1 MSPMARYELVERIGM
16 GGMAEIYRGKAIAG
30 GGFEKPVAI
39 KKILPHL
46 SQDTRFVEL
55 LITEAKTLSSL
66 RHRNI
71 VQIYDVGLGDDA
83 QYFLVM
89 EYVDGTDLGALHEY
103 CEKRKRRLPVG
114 VVLHICGEVCEALD
128 HAHRARGPTGEPLGL
143 VHRDVSPS
151 NVLLSRSGEVK
162 LTDFGIAKRTE
173 EVTGHGGVRGKF
185 AYISPE
191 QAHNTHVDGRSDVYS
206 VGIMLYE
213 LITGTRLFSDLPDFD
228 ALRAVREGRTRR
240 PRDVD
245 PSIDPELERIVMT
258 ALAHR
263 ADDRFPNAANFG
275 AQLRSYRYSV
285 VSAAAEPAI
294 DVSRIVEEMGGREP
308 IGGGQV
314 ARKPTFVRIS
324 TVAGF
329 SGGFELSEETTGDGF
344 TGEQTQDRALDDDGD
359 PGDHG
364 DTSDRRDRDRDH
376 DHDHDHDHEPTHAV
390 RIGEA
395 REAVRFDSEM
405 HLDEGDTRVATDP
418 GPSAGRR
425 GRDRGRDRD
434 RDRNRQGRDRNRDRD
449 RDRRRDV
456 DRLDR
461 PASEVRPPT
470 GEFDLSDAETSV
482 MDYRRPRGLF
492 ERVRRAGQRSADV
505 VGLPGV
511 FSTAAANDPDA
522 TLDRSSPAD
531 SGLGSVI
538 SSAPRNIPS
547 SAPPP
552 ASTSD
557 SLDAAPTRNVSPI
570 TSDRGGGRAPA
581 SRRWLRSPWSNESGE
596 PSPAGRRGAA
606 VPGVFRPASR
616 FLSRRR
622 RTILLASAA
631 AVVAA
636 TLTFVFA
643 DTLLG
648 SGDTASAD
656 IADAAPPPD
665 AAATMTMPP
674 EPVPPRPKK
683 KRKKPPPKKKT
694 GKNSKTGK
702 SGKSGKTTK
711 SDKR

>member
-1 MSPMARYELVERIGM
+1 MARYELIERIGV
-16 GGMAEIYRGKAIAG
+16 GGMAEIYRGKATAG

-46 SQDTRFVEL
+46 SQDKRFVEL

-83 QYFLVM
+83 QYFIVM
-89 EYVDGTDLGALHEY
+89 EYVDGTDLGALYEF
-103 CEKRKRRLPVG
+103 CEKRKRRLPIG
-114 VVLHICGEVCEALD
+114 VSLHVCGEVCEALD
-128 HAHRARGPTGEPLGL
+128 HAHRARGPKGEPLGL

-245 PSIDPELERIVMT
+245 PSIDPELDRIVMT
-258 ALAHR
+258 ALSHKAEER
-263 ADDRFPNAANFG
+263 YPTAANFG
-275 AQLRSYRYSV
+275 AQLRNYRYSV
-285 VSAAAEPAI
+285 VSAAAEPATDI
-294 DVSRIVEEMGGREP
+294 SRMVDEMGGREP
-308 IGGGQV
+308 IGAAVV

-329 SGGFELSEETTGDGF
+329 NGGLELSEETGDGF
-344 TGEQTQDRALDDDGD
+344 TGEHTQDRALDDD
-359 PGDHG
+359 DHG
-364 DTSDRRDRDRDH
+364 DHARARDRDH
-376 DHDHDHDHEPTHAV
+376 AAAGEHGRNNGRGGSDHDHEEPTHAV
-390 RIGEA
+390 RLGEVRA
-395 REAVRFDSEM
+395 HPRFDSDM
-405 HLDEGDTRVATDP
+405 HLDEGETHVATDP
-418 GPSAGRR
+418 GAPAGRE
-425 GRDRGRDRD
+425 
-434 RDRNRQGRDRNRDRD
+434 NRAA
-449 RDRRRDV
+449 
-456 DRLDR
+456 
-461 PASEVRPPT
+461 PAVRPPT

-492 ERVRRAGQRSADV
+492 DRARRARRPRSSESAP
-505 VGLPGV
+505 LPGV
-511 FSTAAANDPDA
+511 P
-522 TLDRSSPAD
+522 PAD
-531 SGLGSVI
+531 TGLASVI
-538 SSAPRNIPS
+538 SSAPRNISS

-552 ASTSD
+552 VSTS
-557 SLDAAPTRNVSPI
+557 SALHEAPTRTVSPI
-570 TSDRGGGRAPA
+570 TADRDDERASTARRGFRA
-581 SRRWLRSPWSNESGE
+581 SWSPDPSI
-596 PSPAGRRGAA
+596 PSPPPREHRAL
-606 VPGVFRPASR
+606 PGVLRPASR

-631 AVVAA
+631 AAVAA

-648 SGDTASAD
+648 SSSDSASND
-656 IADAAPPPD
+656 IPDAAPPPD
-665 AAATMTMPP
+665 AAVTMTMPP

-683 KRKKPPPKKKT
+683 KRKKPPPKKKS
-694 GKNSKTGK
+694 GKNSKGGK
-702 SGKSGKTTK
+702 SGKSSKSSK

>member
-1 MSPMARYELVERIGM
+1 MARYELVERIGM

-46 SQDTRFVEL
+46 SQDKRFVEL

-71 VQIYDVGLGDDA
+71 VQIYDVGLGDDG

-89 EYVDGTDLGALHEY
+89 EYVDGTDLGALYEY
-103 CEKRKRRLPVG
+103 CEKRNRRLPLG
-114 VVLHICGEVCEALD
+114 VALHVCGEVCEALD
-128 HAHRARGPTGEPLGL
+128 HAHRARGPKGEPIGL

-213 LITGTRLFSDLPDFD
+213 LVTGARLFSDLPDFD

-245 PSIDPELERIVMT
+245 PSIDPELDRIVMT

-263 ADDRFPNAANFG
+263 AEDRYPTAANFG
-275 AQLRSYRYSV
+275 AQLRSYRYTA

-294 DVSRIVEEMGGREP
+294 DVSRLVQEMGGREP
-308 IGGGQV
+308 IGAAPA
-314 ARKPTFVRIS
+314 ARNPTFVRIS

-344 TGEQTQDRALDDDGD
+344 TGEQTQDRALDDDES
-359 PGDHG
+359 PR
-364 DTSDRRDRDRDH
+364 DRRDRHHGDHGRADHGHH
-376 DHDHDHDHEPTHAV
+376 DHDHHDHEPTHSV
-390 RIGEA
+390 RLGEN

-405 HLDEGDTRVATDP
+405 HLDEGDTRVSTDP
-418 GPSAGRR
+418 GPSAAR
-425 GRDRGRDRD
+425 RDRGGERDRLI
-434 RDRNRQGRDRNRDRD
+434 
-449 RDRRRDV
+449 V
-456 DRLDR
+456 E
-461 PASEVRPPT
+461 ASTASARPPT

-492 ERVRRAGQRSADV
+492 ERVRGRRDSGGPDV

-511 FSTAAANDPDA
+511 FHTVSPGDALPTRERPAA
-522 TLDRSSPAD
+522 SD

-538 SSAPRNIPS
+538 SSAPRSKPAS
-547 SAPPP
+547 KAPP
-552 ASTSD
+552 ASTAASSSAARAAASIAPVPEGTGD
-557 SLDAAPTRNVSPI
+557 RAPTL
-570 TSDRGGGRAPA
+570 
-581 SRRWLRSPWSNESGE
+581 RRWLRSPWSSDPEQAA
-596 PSPAGRRGAA
+596 PAARPNPAM
-606 VPGVFRPASR
+606 PGVLRPASR

-622 RTILLASAA
+622 RTILIASGAA
-631 AVVAA
+631 LVAA

-643 DTLLG
+643 DTLIG
-648 SGDTASAD
+648 GDDSAAAD
-656 IADAAPPPD
+656 IPDAAPPPD
-665 AAATMTMPP
+665 AAVTMTMPP
-674 EPVPPRPKK
+674 EPVPSRPKK
-683 KRKKPPPKKKT
+683 KKKKPPAKKK
-694 GKNSKTGK
+694 
-702 SGKSGKTTK
+702 
-711 SDKR
+711 

>member
-1 MSPMARYELVERIGM
+1 MARYELVERIGM

-39 KKILPHL
+39 KRILPHL
-46 SQDTRFVEL
+46 SQDKRFVEL

-71 VQIYDVGLGDDA
+71 VQIYDVGLGDDG

-89 EYVDGTDLGALHEY
+89 EYVDGTDLGALYES
-103 CEKRKRRLPVG
+103 CEKRGRRLPISVA
-114 VVLHICGEVCEALD
+114 LHVAGEVCEALD
-128 HAHRARGPTGEPLGL
+128 HAHRARGPGGEPLGL

-213 LITGTRLFSDLPDFD
+213 LVTGSRLFSDLPDFD

-245 PSIDPELERIVMT
+245 PAIDPELDRIVMT

-263 ADDRFPNAANFG
+263 AEDRYPNAASFG
-275 AQLRSYRYSV
+275 AQLRSYRYAV
-285 VSAAAEPAI
+285 VSAAADPAVDI
-294 DVSRIVEEMGGREP
+294 SRMVDEMGGRQPVESAP
-308 IGGGQV
+308 A

-344 TGEQTQDRALDDDGD
+344 TGEQTQDRALDE
-359 PGDHG
+359 
-364 DTSDRRDRDRDH
+364 H
-376 DHDHDHDHEPTHAV
+376 DDHDHEEHEDTHAV
-390 RIGEA
+390 RVGD
-395 REAVRFDSEM
+395 RAVEMSRLDSEW

-418 GPSAGRR
+418 GGSVDRR
-425 GRDRGRDRD
+425 DRPHPDDDDRDRDHDRDRGRDRR
-434 RDRNRQGRDRNRDRD
+434 RDRSRDRSAA
-449 RDRRRDV
+449 V
-456 DRLDR
+456 DRATGEVAA
-461 PASEVRPPT
+461 AS

-482 MDYRRPRGLF
+482 LDYRRPRGLF
-492 ERVRRAGQRSADV
+492 ESFSRGRRRGRDSDGDSRRGV
-505 VGLPGV
+505 IPLPGV
-511 FSTAAANDPDA
+511 FRAVTPSEHPTVERPAADA
-522 TLDRSSPAD
+522 
-531 SGLGSVI
+531 GLGTSSII
-538 SSAPRNIPS
+538 SSAPRSVVS
-547 SAPPP
+547 SPARSPASSTAPPP
-552 ASTSD
+552 VAAAASSLPAPVPTIDSAVPDRSD
-557 SLDAAPTRNVSPI
+557 DRAATV
-570 TSDRGGGRAPA
+570 
-581 SRRWLRSPWSNESGE
+581 RRWLRPWSTASN
-596 PSPAGRRGAA
+596 RA
-606 VPGVFRPASR
+606 VPDANRVPSR
-616 FLSRRR
+616 SLSRRR
-622 RTILLASAA
+622 RMIFIASGV
-631 AVVAA
+631 AVVVA

-643 DTLLG
+643 GTILG
-648 SGDTASAD
+648 GDDSSAD
-656 IADAAPPPD
+656 LADAAPPPD

-674 EPVPPRPKK
+674 EPVEPRPPRK

-694 GKNSKTGK
+694 GKTGKNAKSTKNSK
-702 SGKSGKTTK
+702 SSK

>member
-1 MSPMARYELVERIGM
+1 MARYELVERIGV

-46 SQDTRFVEL
+46 SQDKRFVEL

-83 QYFLVM
+83 QYFIVM
-89 EYVDGTDLGALHEY
+89 EYIDGTDLGALYES
-103 CEKRKRRLPVG
+103 CEKRNRRLPLG
-114 VVLHICGEVCEALD
+114 VALHVCGEVCEALD
-128 HAHRARGPTGEPLGL
+128 HAHRARGPKGESLGL

-213 LITGTRLFSDLPDFD
+213 LVTGSRLFSDLPDFD

-245 PSIDPELERIVMT
+245 PSIDPELDRIVMT

-263 ADDRFPNAANFG
+263 AEDRYPSAANFG

-285 VSAAAEPAI
+285 VSAAAEPATDI
-294 DVSRIVEEMGGREP
+294 QRMVEEMGGREP
-308 IGGGQV
+308 IGRDQV

-344 TGEQTQDRALDDDGD
+344 TGEQTQDRALDDDD
-359 PGDHG
+359 SHDDHR
-364 DTSDRRDRDRDH
+364 DDRGHDHRDH
-376 DHDHDHDHEPTHAV
+376 DDHRDHEPTHAV
-390 RIGEA
+390 ALAG
-395 REAVRFDSEM
+395 RESARFDSE
-405 HLDEGDTRVATDP
+405 HQLDDGDTRVATEP
-418 GPSAGRR
+418 GASSSR
-425 GRDRGRDRD
+425 
-434 RDRNRQGRDRNRDRD
+434 
-449 RDRRRDV
+449 RDRRSAD
-456 DRLDR
+456 DRATGDR
-461 PASEVRPPT
+461 PARPPT

-492 ERVRRAGQRSADV
+492 ERVRGGRKAKRNSDV
-505 VGLPGV
+505 VVLPGV
-511 FSTAAANDPDA
+511 FRAATPSDA
-522 TLDRSSPAD
+522 HPTLERAPAD

-538 SSAPRNIPS
+538 SSAPRNVPS

-552 ASTSD
+552 ASTSPA
-557 SLDAAPTRNVSPI
+557 LAAAT
-570 TSDRGGGRAPA
+570 GGARPANAPERRDERAA
-581 SRRWLRSPWSNESGE
+581 TVRRRLPRPWSPDPSI
-596 PSPAGRRGAA
+596 PSPPPRGARH
-606 VPGVFRPASR
+606 GVLRPATR

-622 RTILLASAA
+622 RTILIASSAA
-631 AVVAA
+631 LVAA

-648 SGDTASAD
+648 SDDRSAAD
-656 IADAAPPPD
+656 IPDAAPPPD
-665 AAATMTMPP
+665 AAVTMTMPP

-683 KRKKPPPKKKT
+683 KRKKPPKKKSGKT
-694 GKNSKTGK
+694 GKSSK
-702 SGKSGKTTK
+702 SGKSGKSSKT
-711 SDKR
+711 DKR